1 MDTSH
6 KGYRIQ
12 YEQGLDGWMCR
23 IFRPNGALMLN
34 CPMASVGT
42 DEGTYLKM
50 VFARIDE
57 VELKIRRLG
66 QTDSG

>member
-6 KGYRIQ
+6 RGYRIQ
-12 YEQGLDGWMCR
+12 YEQGHDGWMCR

-34 CPMASVGT
+34 CPMAPERT

-57 VELKIRRLG
+57 EHEKMQRLG
-66 QTDSG
+66 QTDNG